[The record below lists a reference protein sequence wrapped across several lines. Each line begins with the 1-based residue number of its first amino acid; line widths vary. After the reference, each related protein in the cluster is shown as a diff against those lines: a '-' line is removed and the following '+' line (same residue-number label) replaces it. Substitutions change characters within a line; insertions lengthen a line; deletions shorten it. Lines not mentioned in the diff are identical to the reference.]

1 MIKNYIRTAFQNLRR
16 SKVSSFINIFGLA
29 SGVALFIIIALFVKN
44 EYSFDRFNEKID
56 HIYRLERGDWGI
68 LGPAYGPDA
77 GEAFPE
83 VKNYVRF
90 NLHQFDNPLLTKDGK
105 SQRLQNVIMADP
117 SVFEVFTFGFI
128 QGDPQT
134 ALQEPYSIVLTES
147 LARQVFGKKN
157 PMGQFLLL
165 NQDHQFKVTGVI
177 EDVERFHMEFS
188 AVTPF
193 ETLAAMRGAPEMM
206 KRYDNWNYPTFLH
219 LEEGIDVGELE
230 SKINNHFE
238 AVYEKVFGEHPG
250 ELDFFLRPLGDIYFA
265 KVENELGVKHGN
277 QNFLHAFSA
286 IAIFILVI
294 ACINFIN
301 LTTAQATRRA
311 KEVGLRKVM
320 GSYRGQLIGQF
331 LSESFLTT
339 LIAFVLSLGLVELLL
354 PYFNTLMQAEVS
366 SHYFSQPFFWM
377 VFVGGILFV
386 GFLAGLYPAFYL
398 SHFSPVSIMK
408 GEKTRGRKGAGFRN
422 ALTVFQFFISVVLII
437 GTLTVYHQIHFMK
450 SMELGF
456 NKEKQVYFRLAG
468 DLGSKKEAF
477 RQALL
482 DHPQV
487 RAVSY
492 AAQAAGQIA
501 WKDQFSY
508 KGNNYHMTFQPADPA
523 YVEVMGLEIEEGA
536 NFSWDQPSQLDHAF
550 LINET
555 AARSFS
561 WDQPVGKRVE
571 FYGRMVEIVGV
582 VKDFHYNSLHNKIAP
597 LVIAWDHRG
606 YTANLRIAGADVSAA
621 MDHIQSVWQSFV
633 SNYPFEYHFLD
644 EAFDQHYKAD
654 ERFGSLIIYFALFAI
669 LIACLGLYG
678 LSLFSTQARIKEVGI
693 RKANGAESRH
703 IIRLF
708 LKNFSF
714 NVLIANLI
722 AWPLGYWIMT
732 RWLINFPYRTDID
745 LWIYALALGISV
757 LIALATVSYQTVKAA
772 NTNPA
777 LTLRDE

>member
-1 MIKNYIRTAFQNLRR
+1 MFRNYLRTALQNLRR
-16 SKVSSFINIFGLA
+16 NKVSSFINIFGLA

-44 EYSFDRFNEKID
+44 EYSYDRFNEKID
-56 HIYRLERGDWGI
+56 HIYRLERGEWGI
-68 LGPAYGPDA
+68 LGPAFGPEVA
-77 GEAFPE
+77 EAFPE
-83 VKNYVRF
+83 VKKAVRF
-90 NLHQFDNPLLTKDGK
+90 NLHQFDDPLLTRDGK
-105 SQRLQNVIMADP
+105 SRRLQDVIMADP
-117 SVFEVFTFGFI
+117 SVFEVFTFPFVK
-128 QGDPQT
+128 GDSHT
-134 ALQEPYSIVLTES
+134 ALQEPYSIVLTQS
-147 LARQVFGKKN
+147 YARQIFGEEN
-157 PMGQFLLL
+157 PMGKTLLL
-165 NQDHQFKVTGVI
+165 DQDHQFKVTGVI

-193 ETLAAMRGAPEMM
+193 ETLAAMRGDPKMM
-206 KRYDNWNYPTFLH
+206 KRYDNWNYPTFLY
-219 LEEGIDVGELE
+219 LEDGVDVGELE
-230 SKINNHFE
+230 AKINTHFE
-238 AVYEKVFGEHPG
+238 QVYEKVFGEHPG

-277 QNFLHAFSA
+277 RNFLHAFSA

-331 LSESFLTT
+331 LSESFLIT
-339 LIAFVLSLGLVELLL
+339 LIAFLLSLGLVELLL

-377 VFVGGILFV
+377 VYVGGILFV

-398 SHFSPVSIMK
+398 SRFSPVSIMK
-408 GEKTRGRKGAGFRN
+408 GEKTRGRKGAAFRN

-437 GTLTVYHQIHFMK
+437 GTLTVYHQIHYMK
-450 SMELGF
+450 STKLGF
-456 NKEKQVYFRLAG
+456 DKERQVYFRLAG
-468 DLGSKKEAF
+468 DAGSKKKAL

-482 DHPQV
+482 DNPQV
-487 RAVSY
+487 RSVSY
-492 AAQAAGQIA
+492 AAQPAGQIA

-523 YVEVMGLEIEEGA
+523 YIEVMGLKIKEGT

-555 AARSFS
+555 AARSFG
-561 WDQPVGKRVE
+561 WDQPVGKRVG
-571 FYGRMVEIVGV
+571 FYDRTVEIVGV
-582 VKDFHYNSLHNKIAP
+582 VEDFHYNSLHNKIAP
-597 LVIAWDHRG
+597 LVIAWDQRG
-606 YTANLRIAGADVSAA
+606 YIANVRIAGADVSAA
-621 MDHIQSVWQSFV
+621 MDHLQSVWQSFV
-633 SNYPFEYHFLD
+633 PDYPFEYHFLD
-644 EAFDQHYKAD
+644 EAFDRHYKAD

-678 LSLFSTQARIKEVGI
+678 LSLFATRARIKEVGI
-693 RKANGAESRH
+693 RKANGAESGH

-708 LKNFSF
+708 LKNFSL
-714 NVLIANLI
+714 NVIVANVI
-722 AWPLGYWIMT
+722 AWPVGYWVMGH
-732 RWLINFPYRTDID
+732 WLTNFPYKASMDI
-745 LWIYALALGISV
+745 WIYALALGVSI
-757 LIALATVSYQTVKAA
+757 LIALTTVSYQTVKAA

-777 LTLRDE
+777 HTLRDE